1 MKSEMFASS
10 WKGGM
15 GKGVKKDESLE
26 ELLKSVCYELG
37 EKWITRISISSWM
50 VNRKAKLFVHLVLYF
65 YFSLSL
71 FFFFFPFWLF
81 LLLVEVPRPGIKPVP
96 HRDPSHSVAIPD
108 P

>member
-71 FFFFFPFWLF
+71 FFFFSILA
-81 LLLVEVPRPGIKPVP
+81 VSAACGSSQT
-96 HRDPSHSVAIPD
+96 RDQTCATS
-108 P
+108 